1 MQDIKRLFQNPSSMI
16 LINYLADSSKMSLC
30 LLHTSECSYDSLTC
44 LLGENAYCKKQLFVL
59 LLPELYLSLKGF
71 KN

>member
-1 MQDIKRLFQNPSSMI
+1 MI
-16 LINYLADSSKMSLC
+16 HYLADSSKMSLC
-30 LLHTSECSYDSLTC
+30 LLHASECSYDSLAC
-44 LLGENAYCKKQLFVL
+44 LLGKNAYCKKQLFVL